1 MTIDRQNGRPPQRP
15 RRSSYRFTH
24 PEESSRETRQSAA
37 GTQGTS
43 RSRLHGRERYD
54 DDSDQRSYSN
64 APRRAYRGGSYDE
77 YSARSNRNDGY
88 DSDDFDDDFD
98 GDVFDDENDY
108 HHYDRNDGYD
118 DDYDDDQDDYDS
130 YEADD
135 GYNHASN
142 RSTASSAA
150 HQAGNRRSAGTAAG
164 RDGEPEGMETEP
176 SGRGQRRQ
184 HAASVSHRRS
194 RKPIL
199 RIVLI
204 VVLLFAFAAVG
215 STLSKGIHWTVA
227 VFGVDSRDGDL
238 EKGTRSD
245 VIMIADINQLTGSVK
260 LCSVFRDTY
269 LRIDR
274 DGSYNKINAA
284 YEQGGHKQAIQALED
299 NLDIKI
305 DDYVTF
311 NWAAVAAGI
320 NALGGVD
327 LEISDA
333 EFSYINGFIT
343 ETVNSTGIGSTQ
355 LTHAGMNHLDGVQ
368 AVAYGR
374 LRLMDTD
381 FNRTARQRKVLSLAL
396 DKAKQASAGT
406 LLSIAKGLLPQV
418 STSVG
423 VTDLIPVVNTLG
435 RYHIPENASSGF
447 PFSRQ
452 TMKIG
457 KMDTVVATTL
467 SSNVTTLHEFL
478 YGKKNFKPSKTV
490 EEISQHIAEKT
501 GLTEAGENAPEAGT
515 GGGVARKNKAT
526 AAPKQTE
533 ASTAPAQESST
544 AESETETEEIPD
556 EPIETDAFGEILPG
570 EDGEI
575 HDGDRPGNQEGAQE
589 GTEFGPGSS
598 NGSHSGSRPSET
610 TSEERPRET
619 SPNSDNGPAAS
630 ETRSDTTAEGPGT
643 GAASGTGN
651 SGGPGSS
658 DSSSGP
664 GTAGPGVAPGAVQ

>member
-1 MTIDRQNGRPPQRP
+1 MTTDRPSSQRPQRP
-15 RRSSYRFTH
+15 RRSSYRFSH
-24 PEESSRETRQSAA
+24 PEEKTTGRRRTSASMREDIPVRGARNRHAA
-37 GTQGTS
+37 AYDSYEQ
-43 RSRLHGRERYD
+43 EPYAANKRY
-54 DDSDQRSYSN
+54 
-64 APRRAYRGGSYDE
+64 RRAH
-77 YSARSNRNDGY
+77 
-88 DSDDFDDDFD
+88 
-98 GDVFDDENDY
+98 EN
-108 HHYDRNDGYD
+108 GVTYD
-118 DDYDDDQDDYDS
+118 DDYDDDDLYGDDNYDGNDYDGGGYDDGDS
-130 YEADD
+130 YDSDSYDDEYEAGGFYDK
-135 GYNHASN
+135 SN
-142 RSTASSAA
+142 DTGSRRYGTRSYAA
-150 HQAGNRRSAGTAAG
+150 HNSARREGPHAPQQETSHGT
-164 RDGEPEGMETEP
+164 
-176 SGRGQRRQ
+176 SSRRKK
-184 HAASVSHRRS
+184 
-194 RKPIL
+194 RKPIV
-199 RIVLI
+199 RILLVL
-204 VVLLFAFAAVG
+204 VLLFAIAAVG

-274 DGSYNKINAA
+274 DGNYNKINAA
-284 YEQGGHKQAIQALED
+284 YERGGHKQAVQALED

-406 LLSIAKGLLPQV
+406 LMNIAKGLLPQV

-423 VTDLIPVVNTLG
+423 ITDLIPVINTLG
-435 RYHIPENASSGF
+435 RYHIPDDASSGF

-452 TMKIG
+452 TMNIG
-457 KMDTVVATTL
+457 KLDSVVPTTL
-467 SSNVTTLHEFL
+467 ASNVTTLHEFL
-478 YGKKNFKPSKTV
+478 YGKKNFKPSSTV

-501 GLTEAGENAPEAGT
+501 GLTQAGENAPEAGT
-515 GGGVARKNKAT
+515 GGGIVRREKAT
-526 AAPKQTE
+526 AAPQQTE
-533 ASTAPAQESST
+533 AVTAPAETESST
-544 AESETETEEIPD
+544 AESTSETEEIPD
-556 EPIETDAFGEILPG
+556 EPIETDDFGEILPG

-575 HDGDRPGNQEGAQE
+575 HDGERPDTPEEPGEGQE
-589 GTEFGPGSS
+589 PGSDS
-598 NGSHSGSRPSET
+598 TGNGNHSTTHAKPTETKPAETKPSET
-610 TSEERPRET
+610 RPAE
-619 SPNSDNGPAAS
+619 PEAPAA
-630 ETRSDTTAEGPGT
+630 RPTTPATEPAGPGT
-643 GAASGTGN
+643 GDN
-651 SGGPGSS
+651 SGSVVVGPGAEEPGASGPGS
-658 DSSSGP
+658 DL
-664 GTAGPGVAPGAVQ
+664 